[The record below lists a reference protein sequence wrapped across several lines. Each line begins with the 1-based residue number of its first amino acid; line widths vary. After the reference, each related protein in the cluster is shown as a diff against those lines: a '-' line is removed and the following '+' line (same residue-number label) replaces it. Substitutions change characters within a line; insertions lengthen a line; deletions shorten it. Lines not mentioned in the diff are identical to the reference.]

1 LSHPFFEGLDIE
13 KLLKKEIEPPYKPVI
28 TDDLRFFDKNLTGK
42 DQIAESVI
50 DKSRQKLIMQNQHIF
65 KGL

>member
-28 TDDLRFFDKNLTGK
+28 TDDLRFFDKNLTSK
-42 DQIAESVI
+42 DQIVESMI
-50 DKSRQKLIMQNQHIF
+50 DKSRQKLIM
-65 KGL
+65 